1 MFHIFRIQ
9 RNKPKNIEI
18 NILLPYTQRVNV
30 IEDRLLGENSFV
42 GSLFYHI
49 MLTDRHIESQTNA
62 LGNLQVS
69 LLQVLYGMDNWGS
82 SRNEKRR
89 REKAR
94 TQNVMTLPLSWTAV
108 RASRWKP
115 RSMFTKYVSR
125 DAMSAAETGW
135 WLINGVA
142 RQHAGWGHAAYRWD
156 DGESTARRVHS
167 RAAADITRQ
176 PTSQVRWHCRTSS
189 LPLYL

>member
-69 LLQVLYGMDNWGS
+69 LLQVLYGMDN
-82 SRNEKRR
+82 
-89 REKAR
+89 
-94 TQNVMTLPLSWTAV
+94 
-108 RASRWKP
+108 
-115 RSMFTKYVSR
+115 
-125 DAMSAAETGW
+125 
-135 WLINGVA
+135 
-142 RQHAGWGHAAYRWD
+142 
-156 DGESTARRVHS
+156 
-167 RAAADITRQ
+167 
-176 PTSQVRWHCRTSS
+176 
-189 LPLYL
+189 